1 MSRNLRCKF
10 QNKKNELPPSK
21 LLSSSWLERI
31 LIVVL
36 LLNYTLLSDDQSQ
49 AVEDCSV
56 FTHEEGQGN
65 LDPQWNSGSTLSLP
79 IVSWLSRCQ
88 NPLVHKLR
96 LTQFTRCVGFH
107 CRPCR
112 WRHKSQ
118 SCWGFLKRESVPKHK
133 QSWLG
138 FTTFAQVD
146 LQGRLSWN
154 EAMCF
159 CVHICIL
166 WYS

>member
-1 MSRNLRCKF
+1 MRRNLICKF

-21 LLSSSWLERI
+21 LLSSSWLERV

-56 FTHEEGQGN
+56 FTYEEGQGN

-79 IVSWLSRCQ
+79 IFSWLSRCQ

-118 SCWGFLKRESVPKHK
+118 SCWGFFEERIR
-133 QSWLG
+133 
-138 FTTFAQVD
+138 A
-146 LQGRLSWN
+146 
-154 EAMCF
+154 
-159 CVHICIL
+159 
-166 WYS
+166 